1 MGPRGS
7 SVPSP
12 PWTPPIGIHRLPLP
26 YPLIYEVWHR
36 WRRLPVQRATGRVDI
51 VHATT
56 TMVPPSGGAA
66 LVVTVHDLFPWTDP
80 SRLNARGARLLSRGL
95 ELARDEASAILCSS
109 EATAAAC
116 RANGFRSDRLHVV
129 ALGPSFEPPEPATTT
144 AALRELGLDRDGYL
158 LAVGT
163 IEPRKNLRTLL
174 QAVVK
179 LERHHPLVVVGPD
192 GWNEDLAPL
201 IEAAGDRVRRVGFVS
216 EATLAALCDGAMALC
231 CPSLGEGFGM
241 PVLDAMTVGTAT
253 VTSKDPALLE
263 LVGPEGITV
272 DALDVD
278 GWATALERVVDDE
291 ELRRSVGEQGRRL
304 AAGYTWEAAA
314 DATLQVYEAV
324 LS

>member
-1 MGPRGS
+1 M
-7 SVPSP
+7 
-12 PWTPPIGIHRLPLP
+12 
-26 YPLIYEVWHR
+26 
-36 WRRLPVQRATGRVDI
+36 
-51 VHATT
+51 
-56 TMVPPSGGAA
+56 
-66 LVVTVHDLFPWTDP
+66 VVTVHDLFPWTDP

-291 ELRRSVGEQGRRL
+291 ELRRSVGEQGRRI